1 MNKKQYCPLCDKVHE
16 THITTEITTTKI
28 NGKKV
33 KFESKFFYCE
43 KGLNGE
49 HKYVNGKL
57 LDENLRNARKA
68 YEEKYNKEI

>member
-1 MNKKQYCPLCDKVHE
+1 MSKKQFCPLCCKVHE
-16 THITTEITTTKI
+16 IEIKTEMTSTKI
-28 NGKKV
+28 NDKKV
-33 KFESKFFYCE
+33 EFESKFFYCE

-57 LDENLRNARKA
+57 LDENLHNARKA